1 MRRISAKLDLP
12 VWSVTMKPSFISRL
26 FSAARETLIQ
36 VCARNLL
43 KKNARRIIMKF
54 LYASRLVCKMLMVS
68 NKITVFDL
76 IMNNFSFI

>member
-43 KKNARRIIMKF
+43 KKKR
-54 LYASRLVCKMLMVS
+54 S
-68 NKITVFDL
+68 
-76 IMNNFSFI
+76 